1 MDEMAHGFR
10 PWALRGRH
18 VSVPDIPDMPES

>member
-1 MDEMAHGFR
+1 MAHGFR

>member
-1 MDEMAHGFR
+1 MAHGFR
-10 PWALRGRH
+10 PWALRVRH